1 MCHAVDEKMMLGWS
15 SQKSLCNEHKNV
27 KLVTNTLKQ
36 VHFIVFMKLKSS
48 TSEQTTLNLCI
59 CLTGLLPWQCFTPGE
74 ASDASKLYKSQ
85 HEN

>member
-48 TSEQTTLNLCI
+48 TSEQTTLNL
-59 CLTGLLPWQCFTPGE
+59 
-74 ASDASKLYKSQ
+74 
-85 HEN
+85 